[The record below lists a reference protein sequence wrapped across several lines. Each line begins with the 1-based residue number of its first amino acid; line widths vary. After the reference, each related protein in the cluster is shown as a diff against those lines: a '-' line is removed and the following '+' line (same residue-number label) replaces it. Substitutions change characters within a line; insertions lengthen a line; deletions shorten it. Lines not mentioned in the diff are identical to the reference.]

1 MYFLDPRFLGFVPV
15 FVAVYWLAGRW
26 QRPVLLAA
34 TVGWL
39 CWFSPATLL
48 SLSAIALGIV
58 GPVAAVAARARAA
71 GDERRAHRIGW
82 AGVAAVI
89 AVAIALR
96 LHAYFLPDVAL
107 SATVLGDPI
116 LHWIGFSYFLLKC
129 IHVMR
134 AAARGIVAPPTAA
147 ELLHY
152 VLFLPT
158 LTSGPLYRL
167 DAFVAQLD
175 APRPPTWDAVHD
187 GLLRCLRGVAK
198 KVVVVRAL
206 SAVVGELHARSA
218 AWQPLT
224 FAALY
229 VLLYFD
235 FSGYTDIAIGFGR
248 LLGFEVPENFKHPF
262 TSTTLTQFWRNWH
275 ATLGDWLRENV
286 FIPLGGLRAEGV
298 QLSAIVLGNMLV
310 VGLWHGFTPVFL
322 AWGAYHGALLLV
334 ENWLGVKP
342 LRPHRTPRWRLW
354 LRYGL
359 IQAAAAGG
367 MFAFIGWT
375 T

>member
-1 MYFLDPRFLGFVPV
+1 MYFLDARFLAFVPV
-15 FVAVYWLAGRW
+15 LVAVYWAAGRW

-34 TVGWL
+34 NLGWL

-48 SLSAIALGIV
+48 SLSAIALGLV
-58 GPVAAVAARARAA
+58 RPVAVLAARSRAA
-71 GDERRAHRIGW
+71 GDPVRASRIGW
-82 AGVAAVI
+82 AGVALLI

-96 LHAYFLPDVAL
+96 GHAVLPDVAL
-107 SATVLGDPI
+107 SATVLGDPV

-134 AAARGIVAPPTAA
+134 ASSRGLVAPPTAP

-158 LTSGPLYRL
+158 LTSGPIYRL

-175 APRPPTWDAVHD
+175 APRQLTWDAVHD
-187 GLLRCLRGVAK
+187 GLVRCLWGVGK

-206 SAVVGELHARSA
+206 SAVVADLHARSLV
-218 AWQPLT
+218 WQPAT
-224 FAALY
+224 FVALY

-248 LLGFEVPENFKHPF
+248 LLGFDVPENFKHPF

-286 FIPLGGLRAEGV
+286 FIPLGGLRAGGV
-298 QLSAIVLGNMLV
+298 QLSAIVVGTMLV
-310 VGLWHGFTPVFL
+310 VGLWHGFSLVFL

-334 ENWLGVKP
+334 ENWLGIKP

-367 MFAFIGWT
+367 MFAFVGWT
-375 T
+375 S

>member
-15 FVAVYWLAGRW
+15 FVALYWVSGRW
-26 QRPVLLAA
+26 QRSVLLAA
-34 TVGWL
+34 NVAWL

-48 SLSAIALGIV
+48 SLSAIALGLV
-58 GPVAAVAARARAA
+58 GPVAAVAARSRAA
-71 GDERRAHRIGW
+71 GDEVRANRIGW
-82 AGVAAVI
+82 AGVAALI
-89 AVAIALR
+89 AIAIALR
-96 LHAYFLPDVAL
+96 GHAYFLPDVAL

-134 AAARGIVAPPTAA
+134 ASARGIVRPPTAA

-175 APRPPTWDAVHD
+175 APRQLTWDAVHD

-206 SAVVGELHARSA
+206 GAVVSELHARPV

-224 FAALY
+224 FVALY
-229 VLLYFD
+229 VMLYFD

-248 LLGFEVPENFKHPF
+248 LLGFEVPENFKQPF
-262 TSTTLTQFWRNWH
+262 TATTLTQFWRNWH

-298 QLSAIVLGNMLV
+298 RLSAIVLGNMLV
-310 VGLWHGFTPVFL
+310 VGLWHGFSLVFL
-322 AWGAYHGALLLV
+322 AWGGYHGALLLV